1 MERNSYL
8 KNFLV
13 LFSGNV
19 VAQIIPFLFAPLLS
33 RIFSSE
39 EFAIQANFMAIVGI
53 IAIVAGGR
61 YELAVVLPKTK
72 NKAVN
77 LIGLAL
83 FLTTLISILT
93 LGLVLIKDQIANFYE
108 DEAISDYVIYI
119 GIAVFVSSG
128 ISILTNWLIRE
139 KKYNFISGIKVLQS
153 LAINLITIFMGYLNF
168 GVDGL
173 IYGWIIGLILSFL
186 MAFYSFNRSF
196 SFKGISKQG
205 MQEVGKEYK
214 DFPLINSAHAFSDLF
229 FSQFVLFAI
238 ITREYGLVYL
248 GLFFMMN
255 KYLKAPIRVIGS
267 AVGQIFYKEANDQKN
282 EDEDV
287 MTIFLKSVKLVS
299 YFAVP
304 ICIVIFLFGPSLF
317 AWYLGDDWR
326 MSGEYARIMAIPI
339 LFNFLV
345 SPVSSITL
353 IYRQQK
359 KAFVISVVGYLL
371 SALAFELGVYLGYS
385 FQSSLMLFAAVMSIY
400 YLYLLFWYISLIK
413 KK

>member
-1 MERNSYL
+1 
-8 KNFLV
+8 
-13 LFSGNV
+13 
-19 VAQIIPFLFAPLLS
+19 
-33 RIFSSE
+33 
-39 EFAIQANFMAIVGI
+39 
-53 IAIVAGGR
+53 
-61 YELAVVLPKTK
+61 
-72 NKAVN
+72 
-77 LIGLAL
+77 
-83 FLTTLISILT
+83 
-93 LGLVLIKDQIANFYE
+93 
-108 DEAISDYVIYI
+108 
-119 GIAVFVSSG
+119 
-128 ISILTNWLIRE
+128 
-139 KKYNFISGIKVLQS
+139 
-153 LAINLITIFMGYLNF
+153 
-168 GVDGL
+168 
-173 IYGWIIGLILSFL
+173 

-282 EDEDV
+282 EDGDV